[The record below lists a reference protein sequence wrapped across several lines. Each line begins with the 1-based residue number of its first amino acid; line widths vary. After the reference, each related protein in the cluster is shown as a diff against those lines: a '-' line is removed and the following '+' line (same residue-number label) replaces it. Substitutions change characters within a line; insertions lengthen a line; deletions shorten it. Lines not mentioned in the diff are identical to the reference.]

1 MEGFKRI
8 QTSGGITEYRMT
20 SNDLTILLMEDH
32 SAPVAAFMVT
42 YRVGSRN
49 EAVGYTG
56 STHLLEHLMFKGS
69 HNFSRERGNSIWTLL
84 QNVGARI
91 NASTWLDR
99 TNYYEMLPSEHLE
112 MAIVIEADRMR
123 QALLHDSDRQPE
135 MTVVRNEFERGE
147 NDPWEALD
155 KNIWATAYQAHPYH
169 HSTIGWKSDIEGIS
183 TERLRQFYDTYYWPN
198 NATVTVIG
206 DFDTRRVLSW
216 IKSHFGQYSASPHP
230 IPEMYTTEPKQ
241 EGPRQFIIRRSGEA
255 GIIGIAHKT
264 PEGRHP
270 DKYPLAIL
278 KNILGSGKTSR
289 FYRSLVDKG
298 LATSTFVGDHPLHD
312 NGLFITYA
320 FLTPG
325 IDQRKVERIIL
336 REYAKVTAKEIT
348 KKELDRVKAM
358 IRAEVAFS
366 RDGAFS
372 IAAALNEAIA
382 IGDWTFYTTY
392 LDHLNSVT
400 KEDVRRVAET
410 YLVEDQSTTG
420 WFVPDSAAD
429 NAGPAGIPSDDSIGS
444 ATSAAVAAG
453 PRGYRPGGNNRSST
467 SANPAATPVTGI
479 SGTGLASRISD
490 GEVTG
495 GLRLVTMPM
504 GVAEV
509 VTIIGSLYGGDIFGP
524 TANDPTADITS
535 SMLDQ
540 GTKKRDK
547 FAISGLLEAAGAR
560 INFTSDDYRVSFSA
574 CCLKDTLPL
583 VVELMAEQLREP
595 AFNEADLISL
605 QKRVVGSLKRQGEN
619 TDFRARL
626 RFSQLLYP
634 PDHPNCVP
642 PLEKQI
648 ADIEGITTSRLRE
661 FHDQHYGLGSLAVVA
676 AGDVDRSVL
685 EDSLGRHFGNWQRI
699 DLTPPSLDGCRGRRY
714 PPPNEEVV
722 TMQDKTSV
730 DLVLGL
736 VVGIDREHSDYLPLN
751 MGSYILGG
759 NFSARLMATIRDEE
773 GLTYGVGSSVGGAS
787 DGKDGYWSI
796 HGTFAP
802 GLLDKGR
809 ASILAQLNR
818 WVGEGVTAEE
828 LSVKKTT
835 LTGSF
840 KVGLAT
846 TPGMAAT
853 ILDILERG
861 KDIDYIDEYVKE
873 INALTL
879 DEVNASIRKY
889 IKPANMNTV
898 AAGSIDRSWKP
909 LAGE

>member
-1 MEGFKRI
+1 MQGFQRI
-8 QTSGGITEYRMT
+8 KTSGGITEYRMT
-20 SNDLTILLMEDH
+20 SNDLTILMLEDH
-32 SAPVAAFMVT
+32 SAPVATFMVT

-49 EAVGYTG
+49 EAIGYTG

-69 HNFSRERGNSIWTLL
+69 HNFSRERDNSIWTLL

-112 MAIVIEADRMR
+112 TAIIVEADRMR
-123 QALLHDSDRQPE
+123 QALLRDSDRQPE

-169 HSTIGWKSDIEGIS
+169 HSTIGWKSDIEGVS

-198 NATVTVIG
+198 NATATIIG
-206 DFDTRRVLSW
+206 DFDTRQVLSW
-216 IKSHFGQYSASPHP
+216 IKSHFGQYPAAPHP
-230 IPEMYTTEPKQ
+230 IPVVYTTEPKQ
-241 EGPRQFIIRRSGEA
+241 EGPRRFIIRRSGEA
-255 GIIGIAHKT
+255 GIVGIAHKT

-270 DKYPLAIL
+270 DKYSLAVL
-278 KNILGSGKTSR
+278 KNILGAGKTSR
-289 FYRSLVDKG
+289 LYRTLIDKG

-312 NGLFITYA
+312 NGLLITYV

-325 IDQRKVERIIL
+325 IDHRKVERIIL
-336 REYAKVTAKEIT
+336 REYEKVKAKGIT
-348 KKELDRVKAM
+348 EKELARTKAM
-358 IRAEVAFS
+358 VRAEVAFS
-366 RDGAFS
+366 RDGPFS
-372 IAAALNEAIA
+372 IAATLNEAIA

-392 LDHLNSVT
+392 LDRLSSVT
-400 KEDVRRVAET
+400 REDVQRVAET

-420 WFVPDSAAD
+420 WFVPGSAPGDAGDSA
-429 NAGPAGIPSDDSIGS
+429 GS
-444 ATSAAVAAG
+444 ATPAAVAAG
-453 PRGYRPGGNNRSST
+453 PRYYRPFT
-467 SANPAATPVTGI
+467 SAGAAATPTAGAP
-479 SGTGLASRISD
+479 STSMAPRISD
-490 GEVTG
+490 GEVAG

-509 VTIIGSLYGGDIFGP
+509 ITIVGSLYGGDIFSP

-547 FAISGLLEAAGAR
+547 FAVSGLLEAVGAR

-574 CCLKDTLPL
+574 CCLKDTVPL
-583 VVELMAEQLREP
+583 VVELLAEQLREP
-595 AFNEADLISL
+595 AFNGADLTSL
-605 QKRVVGSLKRQGEN
+605 QKRIVGHLKRQGEN
-619 TDFRARL
+619 TDFRASL

-634 PDHPNCVP
+634 PDHPNYVP

-648 ADIEGITTSRLRE
+648 SDIERITASSLRG
-661 FHDQHYGLGSLAVVA
+661 FHDRHYGLGSLAVVA
-676 AGDVDRSVL
+676 AGDVDRAVL
-685 EDSLGRHFGNWQRI
+685 EDSLARHFGDWQEI
-699 DLTPPSLDGCRGRRY
+699 DLTPPSLDGCRGQRNTA
-714 PPPNEEVV
+714 PNEEAV
-722 TMQDKTSV
+722 TMRDKTSV

-736 VVGIDREHSDYLPLN
+736 VVGIDREHPDYLPLN

-802 GLLDKGR
+802 NLLDKGR

-818 WVGEGVTAEE
+818 WVGEGVTPEE
-828 LSVKKTT
+828 LAVKKTT
-835 LTGSF
+835 LTGSY

-846 TPGMAAT
+846 TSGMAVT

-861 KDIDYIDEYVKE
+861 KDIDYLDEYVEE
-873 INALTL
+873 INTLTL
-879 DEVNASIRKY
+879 DKVNAAIRRY
-889 IKPANMNTV
+889 IKPEHINTV
-898 AAGSIDRSWKP
+898 AAGSIDRCWKP

>member
-1 MEGFKRI
+1 MQGFQLI

-20 SNDLTILLMEDH
+20 SNDLTILMLEDH
-32 SAPVAAFMVT
+32 SAPVATFMVT

-49 EAVGYTG
+49 EAIGYTG

-69 HNFSRERGNSIWTLL
+69 HNFSRERDNSIWTLL

-112 MAIVIEADRMR
+112 TAIIVEADRMR
-123 QALLHDSDRQPE
+123 QALLRDSDRQPE

-169 HSTIGWKSDIEGIS
+169 HSTIGWKSDIEGVS

-198 NATVTVIG
+198 NATATIIG
-206 DFDTRRVLSW
+206 DFDTRQVLSW
-216 IKSHFGQYSASPHP
+216 IKSHFGQYPAAPHP
-230 IPEMYTTEPKQ
+230 IPVVYTTEPKQ
-241 EGPRQFIIRRSGEA
+241 EGPRRFIIRRSGEA
-255 GIIGIAHKT
+255 GIVGIAHKT

-270 DKYPLAIL
+270 DKYSLAVL
-278 KNILGSGKTSR
+278 KNILGAGKTSR
-289 FYRSLVDKG
+289 LYRTLIDKG

-312 NGLFITYA
+312 NGLLITYV

-325 IDQRKVERIIL
+325 IDHRKVERIIL
-336 REYAKVTAKEIT
+336 REYEKVKAKGIT
-348 KKELDRVKAM
+348 EKELARTKAM
-358 IRAEVAFS
+358 VRAEVAFS
-366 RDGAFS
+366 RDGPFS
-372 IAAALNEAIA
+372 IAATLNEAIA

-392 LDHLNSVT
+392 LDRLSSVT
-400 KEDVRRVAET
+400 REDVQRVAET

-420 WFVPDSAAD
+420 WFVPGSAPGDAGDSA
-429 NAGPAGIPSDDSIGS
+429 GS
-444 ATSAAVAAG
+444 ATPAAVAAG
-453 PRGYRPGGNNRSST
+453 PRYYRPFT
-467 SANPAATPVTGI
+467 SAGAAATPTAGAP
-479 SGTGLASRISD
+479 STSMAPRISD
-490 GEVTG
+490 GEVAG

-509 VTIIGSLYGGDIFGP
+509 ITIVGSLYGGDIFSP

-547 FAISGLLEAAGAR
+547 FAVSGLLEAVGAR

-574 CCLKDTLPL
+574 CCLKDTVPL
-583 VVELMAEQLREP
+583 VVELLAEQLREP
-595 AFNEADLISL
+595 AFNGADLTSL
-605 QKRVVGSLKRQGEN
+605 QKRIVGHLKRQGEN
-619 TDFRARL
+619 TDFRASL

-634 PDHPNCVP
+634 PDHPNYVP

-648 ADIEGITTSRLRE
+648 ADIERITASSLRG
-661 FHDQHYGLGSLAVVA
+661 FHDRHYGLGSLAVVA
-676 AGDVDRSVL
+676 AGDVDRAVL
-685 EDSLGRHFGNWQRI
+685 EDSLARHFGDWQRI
-699 DLTPPSLDGCRGRRY
+699 DLTPPSLDGCRGQRNTA
-714 PPPNEEVV
+714 PNEEAV
-722 TMQDKTSV
+722 TMRDKTSV

-736 VVGIDREHSDYLPLN
+736 VVGIDREHPDYLPLN

-802 GLLDKGR
+802 NLLDKGR

-818 WVGEGVTAEE
+818 WVGEGVTPEE
-828 LSVKKTT
+828 LAVKKTT
-835 LTGSF
+835 LTGSY

-846 TPGMAAT
+846 TSGMAVT

-861 KDIDYIDEYVKE
+861 KDIDYLDEYVEE
-873 INALTL
+873 INTLTL
-879 DEVNASIRKY
+879 DKVNAAIRRY
-889 IKPANMNTV
+889 IKPEHINTV
-898 AAGSIDRSWKP
+898 AAGSIDRCWKP